1 MDPYQDE
8 GTSGGGG
15 FDPLQLW
22 RMFARRRWLFI
33 VPFFLCLGMAAVAIK
48 TQAPVYYS
56 SAQVQVIQEAP
67 TARSLPQDASR
78 YGRQLDPDIESLVM
92 IRTIVT
98 SPKFLERIVREL
110 NLHKRALALGEL
122 GEAPPGLKPEDW
134 EERTVMIVARRLIDQ
149 VRVKQDDKHLFSI
162 GMRDNDADRA
172 YHLARKVLDE
182 FLAEER
188 ANRLA
193 PSSATRDF
201 LEGQRQLYEQQ
212 LAEAQSRLT
221 EFQRSMLSESLAGNP
236 VTKDNLNLAESVLT
250 RLRSQAYD
258 AGSAELIN
266 LERLARSAVGA
277 PPTVDNYLGDGD
289 IAEALRELVN
299 LEYDDAL
306 GEMRSQS
313 GARSAP
319 DVGSNVLGLARLNLN
334 NLVTSRTAR
343 LYGQLAV
350 PERNHVAQYAYAML
364 DREVAQRV
372 VGRLQR
378 NVQEFRGVMT
388 RQPQQVAA
396 LDVLQKEVARVQDLL
411 QGLERDITQENLR
424 LAANMSEIGYKI
436 VVRQDP
442 QRPFAPI
449 EPNKVRLAFMG
460 FALALAMGIG
470 LVILAEFMDRSF
482 KSLTDIEKAL
492 GVKVIGTLPMIETR
506 LFVARRQRHPWIWA
520 ILILSILVVAALGFL
535 FIYPRVT

>member
-8 GTSGGGG
+8 GDSGGGG

-48 TQAPVYYS
+48 TQNPVYYS

-67 TARSLPQDASR
+67 TARSLNQEAARYSR
-78 YGRQLDPDIESLVM
+78 PLDPDVESLVM

-98 SPKFLERIVREL
+98 SPKFLERVVRDL
-110 NLHKRALALGEL
+110 SLHKRAVALGLL
-122 GEAPPGLKPEDW
+122 GEAPAGLKPEDW
-134 EERTVMIVARRLIDQ
+134 DERTVMIVARWLADQ

-172 YHLARKVLDE
+172 YQLARKVLDE

-188 ANRLA
+188 ANRME

-221 EFQRSMLSESLAGNP
+221 EFQRSMLAESLAGNP
-236 VTKDNLNLAESVLT
+236 VTQDNLNLAESVLT

-266 LERLARSAVGA
+266 LERLARAAVA
-277 PPTVDNYLGDGD
+277 PPPTVDVYVADGD
-289 IAEALRELVN
+289 IAEAMRELVN
-299 LEYDDAL
+299 LEYDQAI
-306 GEMRSQS
+306 GGIRGGG
-313 GARSAP
+313 GAAP
-319 DVGSNVLGLARLNLN
+319 EAGSNVLGTARLNLN
-334 NLVTSRTAR
+334 NLLAARTGR
-343 LYGQLAV
+343 LYPQLAL
-350 PERNHVAQYAYAML
+350 PERNHLTQYVYAML

-388 RQPQQVAA
+388 RQPQQTAA
-396 LDVLQKEVARVQDLL
+396 LDVLQKEVTRVQDLL

-449 EPNKVRLAFMG
+449 EPNKMRLAFMG
-460 FALALAMGIG
+460 LALALAMGIG

-492 GVKVIGTLPMIETR
+492 GLKVIGTLPMIETR
-506 LFVARRQRHPWIWA
+506 LFSARRRRHPWIWA
-520 ILILSILVVAALGFL
+520 ILIVSILVVAAAGFL
-535 FIYPRVT
+535 FIYPRLT

>member
-1 MDPYQDE
+1 MDPNQDE
-8 GTSGGGG
+8 DTAAGGG

-22 RMFARRRWLFI
+22 RMFVRRRWLFI

-48 TQAPVYYS
+48 TQDPVYYS
-56 SAQVQVIQEAP
+56 SAQVQVIQETP
-67 TARSLPQDASR
+67 TARSLPQEAAR

-92 IRTIVT
+92 IRTIAT
-98 SPKFLERIVREL
+98 SPKFLERIVRDL
-110 NLHKRALALGEL
+110 NLHKRAMALGLL
-122 GEAPPGLKPEDW
+122 GEASPGVKPEDW
-134 EERTVMIVARRLIDQ
+134 EERTVMIVARWLTDQ
-149 VRVKQDDKHLFSI
+149 VRVRQDDKHLFSI
-162 GMRDNDADRA
+162 GIRDNDADRA

-188 ANRLA
+188 ANRMA

-201 LEGQRQLYEQQ
+201 LEGQRQMYEQQ

-221 EFQRSMLSESLAGNP
+221 EFQRSVLSESLAGNP
-236 VTKDNLNLAESVLT
+236 VTQDNLNVAESVLT

-266 LERLARSAVGA
+266 LERLARAAVTV
-277 PPTVDNYLGDGD
+277 PPTVEIYLADGD
-289 IAEALRELVN
+289 IAAALRELVN
-299 LEYDDAL
+299 LEYDQAL
-306 GEMRSQS
+306 GGLR
-313 GARSAP
+313 GRAGGTAA
-319 DVGSNVLGLARLNLN
+319 DANNNILGLARLNLN
-334 NLVTSRTAR
+334 NLVTARTAR
-343 LYGQLAV
+343 LYGQLAIT
-350 PERNHVAQYAYAML
+350 ERNYLTQYAYAML

-388 RQPQQVAA
+388 RQPQQTAA
-396 LDVLQKEVARVQDLL
+396 LNVLQKDVARVQDLL

-482 KSLTDIEKAL
+482 KSLTEIEKAL

-506 LFVARRQRHPWIWA
+506 LFSTRRQRHPWIWT

>member
-1 MDPYQDE
+1 
-8 GTSGGGG
+8 
-15 FDPLQLW
+15 
-22 RMFARRRWLFI
+22 
-33 VPFFLCLGMAAVAIK
+33 
-48 TQAPVYYS
+48 
-56 SAQVQVIQEAP
+56 
-67 TARSLPQDASR
+67 
-78 YGRQLDPDIESLVM
+78 
-92 IRTIVT
+92 
-98 SPKFLERIVREL
+98 
-110 NLHKRALALGEL
+110 
-122 GEAPPGLKPEDW
+122 
-134 EERTVMIVARRLIDQ
+134 VMIVARWLTDQ

-162 GMRDNDADRA
+162 GIRDNDPDRA
-172 YHLARKVLDE
+172 YHLARKVLDD

-188 ANRLA
+188 ANRMA

-221 EFQRSMLSESLAGNP
+221 EFQRSVLSESLAGNP
-236 VTKDNLNLAESVLT
+236 VTQDNLNLAESVLT

-266 LERLARSAVGA
+266 LERLARAAVTV
-277 PPTVDNYLGDGD
+277 PPTVETYLADSD
-289 IAEALRELVN
+289 IAAALRELAN
-299 LEYDDAL
+299 LEYDQAL
-306 GEMRSQS
+306 GGLRGRDGGTASE
-313 GARSAP
+313 ANN
-319 DVGSNVLGLARLNLN
+319 NVLGLARLNLN
-334 NLVTSRTAR
+334 NLVAARTAR
-343 LYGQLAV
+343 LYGQLAIT
-350 PERNHVAQYAYAML
+350 ERNHLTQYAYAML

-378 NVQEFRGVMT
+378 NVQEFRAVMT
-388 RQPQQVAA
+388 RQPQQTAA
-396 LDVLQKEVARVQDLL
+396 LNVLQKEVTRVQDLL

-449 EPNKVRLAFMG
+449 EPNKLRLAFMG
-460 FALALAMGIG
+460 FALAFAMGIG

-482 KSLTDIEKAL
+482 KSLTEIEKAL

-506 LFVARRQRHPWIWA
+506 LFSARRQRHPWIWT